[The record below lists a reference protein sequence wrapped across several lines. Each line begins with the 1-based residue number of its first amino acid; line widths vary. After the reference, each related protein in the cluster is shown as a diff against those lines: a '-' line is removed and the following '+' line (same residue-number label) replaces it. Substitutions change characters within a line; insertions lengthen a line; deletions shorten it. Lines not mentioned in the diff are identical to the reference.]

1 MDIVVKDPQ
10 ESPGISAMSVFGFSE
25 AGYDSL
31 RKTDSKLWESEGRLV
46 GKELQDAM
54 KDYRRTLTLL
64 IVTDDEVDYRNRVE
78 LDPNIKDEHGPVAFI
93 HYEPTKKSKERR
105 EQLTKIAAEMLRQ
118 SGAKKIHRT
127 DLPPDYYIHI
137 QSTMRMKFVVDTS
150 CEAYQVE
157 RLYIADNSVAYNA
170 LGGPNPTLTTQ
181 ALATRTA
188 EHLANK
194 YFNG

>member
-1 MDIVVKDPQ
+1 M
-10 ESPGISAMSVFGFSE
+10 
-25 AGYDSL
+25 
-31 RKTDSKLWESEGRLV
+31 
-46 GKELQDAM
+46 
-54 KDYRRTLTLL
+54 
-64 IVTDDEVDYRNRVE
+64 
-78 LDPNIKDEHGPVAFI
+78 
-93 HYEPTKKSKERR
+93 
-105 EQLTKIAAEMLRQ
+105 TKIAAEMLRQ

-157 RLYIADNSVAYNA
+157 RLYIADNS
-170 LGGPNPTLTTQ
+170 GQNPTLTTQ